1 MAVLLKYAI
10 CKFTTYSKTNA
21 KKSHKMKLH
30 LENKLKILEQNAN
43 LQNDKTEYGICKHEL
58 TTIYDEISAGI
69 NIRFHC
75 N

>member
-1 MAVLLKYAI
+1 
-10 CKFTTYSKTNA
+10 
-21 KKSHKMKLH
+21 MKLY